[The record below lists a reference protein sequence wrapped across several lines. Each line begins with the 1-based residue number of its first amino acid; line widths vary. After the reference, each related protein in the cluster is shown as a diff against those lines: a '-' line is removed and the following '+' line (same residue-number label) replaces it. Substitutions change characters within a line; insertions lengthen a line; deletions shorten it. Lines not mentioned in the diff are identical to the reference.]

1 MITVEKG
8 TNPSRA
14 VSGSAVTNAVESG
27 GKNTRRYTPT
37 RQTALKYSGLL
48 SANSAE
54 KKSKW
59 YPPETTELSSAV
71 ASTNESTGNMTISV
85 ITQVEAERIRA

>member
-1 MITVEKG
+1 MNLG
-8 TNPSRA
+8 R
-14 VSGSAVTNAVESG
+14 SGSGSVPNTAHESG
-27 GKNTRRYTPT
+27 GRNIRRYTPT
-37 RQTALKYSGLL
+37 RRTALKYSGLL

-59 YPPETTELSSAV
+59 SPPETTELSSAV